1 MYLIKPIWRASDLNS
16 NPSPIQKI
24 IMRNNLKLILL
35 IALVVSF
42 FFACKKDE
50 QVNISSPVFV
60 ASQPVKPGNIQGTI
74 KGTLQSDSI
83 YWVIGDVTIN
93 KGDTLTAQPG
103 AKIYFTGNYNFFIHG
118 NLVSVGTQA
127 KPVWFTAAPNRTLLA
142 KKDVAGQDPTT
153 DPAYQGS
160 WGGLL
165 GDTTTQFMIFKW
177 THIEFGGGKVG
188 TSSVYGIKN
197 ASTAYMISFV
207 NPSGYLILE
216 DSWLY
221 GGVDD
226 PIRIQGGR
234 IHIMRNTSEKGGY
247 TGGEGIA
254 NIKAG
259 TVGNVAYNL
268 IIGPNTNGVKPS
280 NNGGRNPQTNIIAY
294 NNTILNGG
302 YRRLRV
308 GNSLGRG
315 GSINYEEGSEGLCYN
330 NLLVNCLFGLRIV
343 GTANY
348 LGNALIVADTAHLFY
363 GNNFNYGDSL
373 SICNQF
379 YPVNFLTK
387 PQATDMPTPSSY
399 LPANYTLGAV
409 YDGSSL
415 VQKNNPQFV
424 YYPLPQASG
433 TLADISFAT
442 GWDFRLKPTSPCIG
456 KGNINFSPLNV
467 VPIDPVYGATEI
479 TLPGADIGCYQL
491 NGIGNKH

>member
-1 MYLIKPIWRASDLNS
+1 MKNKASLLLAALIVQLAFYSCTKQEVTS
-16 NPSPIQKI
+16 
-24 IMRNNLKLILL
+24 
-35 IALVVSF
+35 
-42 FFACKKDE
+42 
-50 QVNISSPVFV
+50 ISSPVFSV
-60 ASQPVKPGNIQGTI
+60 SQSVKPGNISGTI

-83 YWVIGDVTIN
+83 YWVTGDVTIN
-93 KGDTLTAQPG
+93 KGDTVTAQPG

-118 NLVSVGTQA
+118 NLLSIGTQN
-127 KPVWFTAAPNRTLLA
+127 KPVWFTAAPNKTLLV
-142 KKDVAGQDPTT
+142 KKDIPGQDPTT
-153 DPAYQGS
+153 DPAYRGW

-165 GDTTTQFMIFKW
+165 GDTTTQFMILKW
-177 THIEFGGGKVG
+177 THIEFGGGTVG
-188 TSSVYGIKN
+188 TSPVFGIKN

-207 NPSGYLILE
+207 NPKGMLVLE

-226 PIRIQGGR
+226 PIRIQGGM

-247 TGGEGIA
+247 TGGEGIG

-280 NNGGRNPQTNIIAY
+280 NNGGRNPQTNIYAY

-315 GSINYEEGSEGLCYN
+315 GSINYEEGSEGLIYN
-330 NLLVNCLFGLRIV
+330 NLFVNCMFGLRIV

-348 LGNALIVADTAHLFY
+348 LGNALIVADTAHISY
-363 GNNFNYGDSL
+363 GYNFNYGDSAATV
-373 SICNQF
+373 NQF

-387 PQATDMPTPSSY
+387 PQPTDIPTPSGY
-399 LPANYTLGAV
+399 LPASYTVGSV
-409 YDGSSL
+409 YDGS
-415 VQKNNPQFV
+415 VNIQKNNPQFV

-442 GWDFRLKPTSPCIG
+442 GWDFRLKSTSPCVG
-456 KGNINFSPLNV
+456 KGFINFTPLSQIPV
-467 VPIDPVYGATEI
+467 DPIYGATEV
-479 TLPGADIGCYQL
+479 TPPGSDIGCYQL
-491 NGIGNKH
+491 NGSGNKH

>member
-1 MYLIKPIWRASDLNS
+1 MKNYSFK
-16 NPSPIQKI
+16 
-24 IMRNNLKLILL
+24 LL
-35 IALVVSF
+35 IIIATVIVF
-42 FFACKKDE
+42 FSCKKE
-50 QVNISSPVFV
+50 EVANISSAIFS
-60 ASQPVKPGNIQGTI
+60 ASQSVKPGDIKGTI

-83 YWVIGDVTIN
+83 YWVVGDITIN
-93 KGDTLTAQPG
+93 KGDTVVAQPG

-118 NLVSVGTQA
+118 NLLSIGTQA
-127 KPVWFTAAPNRTLLA
+127 KPVWFTAAPNRTLLV
-142 KKDVAGQDPTT
+142 KKDIPGQDPTT
-153 DPAYQGS
+153 DPAYRGW

-165 GDTTTQFMIFKW
+165 GDTTTQFMILKW
-177 THIEFGGGKVG
+177 THVEFGGGTVA
-188 TSSVYGIKN
+188 TSPVFGIKN

-207 NPSGYLILE
+207 NPNGILVLE

-234 IHIMRNTSEKGGY
+234 IHMMRNTSEKGGY
-247 TGGEGIA
+247 TGGEGIG

-280 NNGGRNPQTNIIAY
+280 NNGGRNPQTNIYAY

-330 NLLVNCLFGLRIV
+330 NLIVNCLFGLRIV

-363 GNNFNYGDSL
+363 GNNFFYGDSL
-373 SICNQF
+373 SLCNQF

-387 PQATDMPTPSSY
+387 PQPTDIPNPTTY
-399 LPANYTLGAV
+399 LPTNYTLGAV

-415 VQKNNPQFV
+415 VQKNNPQFN

-442 GWDFRLKPTSPCIG
+442 GWDFRLKASSPCIG
-456 KGNINFSPLNV
+456 KGYINFTPLSN
-467 VPIDPVYGATEI
+467 VPIDPIYGATEV
-479 TLPGADIGCYQL
+479 TPPGSDIGCYQL
-491 NGIGNKH
+491 NGVGNKH